1 MPARAE
7 SVKRGQGLLAWPSY
21 PALQW
26 LAVVEHELL
35 LFAAIWFAVF
45 ALDELLLDLAWLRL
59 RLLGHG
65 RTMRMPDRADAELAG
80 VAAVLVPAWHE
91 AQVIGA
97 MVTHTLRSW
106 PHPHLRVYVGCYRND
121 LATLAALA
129 AAGSDARLRVVV
141 HNRGIM

>member
-1 MPARAE
+1 MF
-7 SVKRGQGLLAWPSY
+7 GWPSY

-45 ALDELLLDLAWLRL
+45 ALDELLVDLAWLRL

-65 RTMRMPDRADAELAG
+65 RTLRMSGCSDAELAG

-91 AQVIGA
+91 SQVIGA

-106 PHPHLRVYVGCYRND
+106 PQRHLRIYVGCYRND
-121 LATLAALA
+121 TATLEALA
-129 AAGSDARLRVVV
+129 GTKPDPRLRVVI
-141 HNRGIM
+141 HDRGIM